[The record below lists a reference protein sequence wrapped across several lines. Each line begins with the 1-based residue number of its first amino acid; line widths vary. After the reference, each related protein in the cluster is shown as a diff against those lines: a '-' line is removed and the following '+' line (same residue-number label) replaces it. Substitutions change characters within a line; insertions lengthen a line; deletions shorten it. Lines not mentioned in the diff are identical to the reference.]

1 MLRYNQSI
9 TCEGYV
15 HDGKADINYSSI
27 MSELVKAAGTL
38 CEDFASDVYYDLQLL
53 EIWKDALRSE
63 LTFIGIRNSGVDG
76 YDFVKCR
83 LGNSATYGTN
93 NYIRLYRLETWMPD
107 DKTYMMELRRID
119 EYDAKKELFG
129 KEEA

>member
-1 MLRYNQSI
+1 MLRYNESI

-15 HDGKADINYSSI
+15 YDGKADINYCSI

-38 CEDFASDVYYDLQLL
+38 CEDYASDVYYDLQLL
-53 EIWKDALRSE
+53 EIWKDGLRSE
-63 LTFIGIRNSGVDG
+63 LTFIGIRSMGVDG

>member
-15 HDGKADINYSSI
+15 HDGKAEINYSSI
-27 MSELVKAAGTL
+27 TSELIKAAGTL
-38 CEDFASDVYYDLQLL
+38 CEDYASDVYYDLQLL
-53 EIWKDALRSE
+53 ETWVKELRSE

-76 YDFVKCR
+76 YNFVKCR
-83 LGNSATYGTN
+83 LENSATYGAN

-107 DKTYMMELRRID
+107 DKTYMIELRRID
-119 EYDAKKELFG
+119 EYDAKKEL
-129 KEEA
+129 KEA